1 MGKTTKTRRRSSH
14 TNSSATVE
22 QHDQLHDESLDGHDQ
37 TNQESTFTKM
47 LEIQQQIFQ
56 KCLQSFMETTN
67 TRFDNFLID
76 TTKTIA
82 ELKQSLQYTQHEVE
96 DLKTQMSK
104 NQPLNTADVACMKE
118 QLRRVEDNIDYI
130 ENQSRRNN
138 VRIDGIPEEA
148 NETWEQTEE
157 MVKQQMTKT
166 FSIPQIEVDQIKIER
181 AHRTGA
187 SKAKD
192 GKNKPRTIMVKFTSF
207 KDRELLLQKARQVKP
222 RGIFVNE
229 DYSSKT
235 LMKRKELIPKM
246 MALRAEGKYAYIS
259 FDKLVVKDHR

>member
-37 TNQESTFTKM
+37 THQETTFTKM
-47 LEIQQQIFQ
+47 LEMQQQIFQ

-118 QLRRVEDNIDYI
+118 QLRRVEDNILKINPDVTTYALTAY
-130 ENQSRRNN
+130 QKR
-138 VRIDGIPEEA
+138 P
-148 NETWEQTEE
+148 
-157 MVKQQMTKT
+157 TKLG
-166 FSIPQIEVDQIKIER
+166 KKLKR
-181 AHRTGA
+181 WLN
-187 SKAKD
+187 SK
-192 GKNKPRTIMVKFTSF
+192 
-207 KDRELLLQKARQVKP
+207 
-222 RGIFVNE
+222 
-229 DYSSKT
+229 
-235 LMKRKELIPKM
+235 
-246 MALRAEGKYAYIS
+246 
-259 FDKLVVKDHR
+259 